1 MDKWSSLDDAI
12 KDDFYFLICTSQFS
26 QIVSNKVVEYLSQT
40 QKGIYTVLFHVY
52 EVKKQ
57 EKLIYADRV

>member
-26 QIVSNKVVEYLSQT
+26 QIVSNKVVEYHSQT
-40 QKGIYTVLFHVY
+40 QKGIHCAIPF
-52 EVKKQ
+52 
-57 EKLIYADRV
+57 IWS

>member
-57 EKLIYADRV
+57 EKLIYGDRV